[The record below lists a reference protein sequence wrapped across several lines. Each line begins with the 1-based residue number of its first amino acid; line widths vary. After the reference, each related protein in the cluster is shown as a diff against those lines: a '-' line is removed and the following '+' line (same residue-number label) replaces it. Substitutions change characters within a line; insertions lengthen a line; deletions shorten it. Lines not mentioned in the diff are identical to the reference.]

1 MRTLVALIAA
11 LLIALGTAP
20 PAQATVDAYL
30 NDLASSPWGFTGPI
44 ETWVTIG
51 YAVCHRIEM
60 GYNQTDLVNF
70 VVRNTGDGVYA
81 AQAAYVV
88 EAAEVHLCGGGS
100 GRYA

>member
-20 PAQATVDAYL
+20 PAQATVDGYL

-70 VVRNTGDGVYA
+70 VVRNTGQGVYGP
-81 AQAAYVV
+81 QAAYVV
-88 EAAEVHLCGGGS
+88 EAAEAHLCNP
-100 GRYA
+100 GRTA